1 MQTTKA
7 KVAELETTVSTM
19 NDSLNAIMAALGIKP
34 SAVTIVEEP
43 EIPLPAV
50 MAAVKAD
57 VAKKAAAFS
66 IEVVKADNPN
76 KNAPKQPA
84 LPQQVAET
92 FTKERLTIRAQIKPY
107 TSEKDGK
114 VSEYMEFFF
123 NGKPEEKLRKEMSAN
138 GMRYRVKGNKWS
150 GKIGDKLTV
159 EWAQQFGQNI
169 TSKKFFVVATKKA
182 TQAKSA

>member
-34 SAVTIVEEP
+34 SAVTVVEEP

-92 FTKERLTIRAQIKPY
+92 FTKERLTIKAKKVEY
-107 TSEKDGK
+107 TADDGNK
-114 VSEYMEFFF
+114 TEYMELYF
-123 NGKPEEKLRKEMSAN
+123 NGKPQESLRKEMSAH
-138 GMRYRVKGNKWS
+138 GMRFRGQSGKWS
-150 GKIGDKLTV
+150 GKINEKLTV
-159 EWAQQFGQNI
+159 EWVQNFGTLI
-169 TSKKFFVVATKKA
+169 TAKKHYVVATKKA
-182 TQAKSA
+182 QKA

>member
-34 SAVTIVEEP
+34 SAVTVAPAEDFEV
-43 EIPLPAV
+43 PLKEV

-84 LPQQVAET
+84 LPQQVADFHKNGDHQTRKVEYLANDGNKT
-92 FTKERLTIRAQIKPY
+92 GIWSWQAQTANPKNRQ
-107 TSEKDGK
+107 E
-114 VSEYMEFFF
+114 
-123 NGKPEEKLRKEMSAN
+123 EMSIMA
-138 GMRYRVKGNKWS
+138 
-150 GKIGDKLTV
+150 
-159 EWAQQFGQNI
+159 
-169 TSKKFFVVATKKA
+169 
-182 TQAKSA
+182 